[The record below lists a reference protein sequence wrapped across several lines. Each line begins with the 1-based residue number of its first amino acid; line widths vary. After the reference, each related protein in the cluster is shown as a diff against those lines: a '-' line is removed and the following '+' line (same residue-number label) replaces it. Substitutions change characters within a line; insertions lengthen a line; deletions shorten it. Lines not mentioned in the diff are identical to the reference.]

1 MEGADESTELWL
13 HPVDEMANYVNLSAA
28 VQAIWLVKISHVT
41 QAEEPISM
49 LDEITNYVNLSAA
62 CSSNLVGQNQ
72 SRDIG

>member
-41 QAEEPISM
+41 
-49 LDEITNYVNLSAA
+49 
-62 CSSNLVGQNQ
+62 
-72 SRDIG
+72 